1 MRAHAVQ
8 GLKSR
13 ALVGEKG
20 KDVIDNYMLFRIEK
34 NIVAIELINFNGNIF
49 YLLGARSSL

>member
-13 ALVGEKG
+13 DSVGEKG
-20 KDVIDNYMLFRIEK
+20 KDGIDNYMLFRIENK
-34 NIVAIELINFNGNIF
+34 NGCHRIDKSTLIVI
-49 YLLGARSSL
+49 LLFS

>member
-13 ALVGEKG
+13 DSVGEKG
-20 KDVIDNYMLFRIEK
+20 KDGIDNYMLFRIEK
-34 NIVAIELINFNGNIF
+34 NIVAIELINFYGNIF